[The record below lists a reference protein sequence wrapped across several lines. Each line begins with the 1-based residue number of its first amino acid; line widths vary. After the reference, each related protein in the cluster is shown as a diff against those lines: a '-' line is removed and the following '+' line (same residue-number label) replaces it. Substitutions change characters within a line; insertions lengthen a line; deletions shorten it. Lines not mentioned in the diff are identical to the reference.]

1 MDDLIIKMI
10 MNYGKHTD
18 KYWFNNSG
26 VQVQNIQLKG
36 DTIFYEVYDGH
47 YTEREEIELLE
58 LLAWVHSNVA

>member
-18 KYWFNNSG
+18 KYWADSDDKMNN
-26 VQVQNIQLKG
+26 VRLKG
-36 DTIFYEVYDGH
+36 DTVFFQLHSNH
-47 YTEREEIELLE
+47 YITYEEIELLE